1 MLLAADGRELIV
13 PGKNLKVSSSLSL
26 ERKDLSGQGS
36 GSGFA
41 AAGNKPQELSVVLV
55 LPIADKNKLSELL
68 DFATAIDDAGD
79 PVVYD
84 IVDDLAG
91 LLKIHQV
98 IFSGLLDVQE
108 HDTLRAFSVSFKLQ
122 EVRSVS
128 ERLEANATPET
139 VESNAD
145 GETVLAGTDPAE
157 LNAAIEGAT
166 Q

>member
-1 MLLAADGRELIV
+1 MLLSANGRELTV
-13 PGKNLKVSSSLSL
+13 PGKNIKINSSLPL

-36 GSGFA
+36 GSATA
-41 AAGNKPQELSVVLV
+41 AAGNKPQELSVSLV
-55 LPIADKNKLSELL
+55 LPIADKTGLSELL

-84 IVDDLAG
+84 IVDELAG

-98 IFSGLLDVQE
+98 IFSGSLDVQE
-108 HDTLRAFSVSFKLQ
+108 HDGLRAFSVSFKLQ

-128 ERLEANATPET
+128 ERLEENAAPET
-139 VESNAD
+139 VEPDAD
-145 GETVLAGTDPAE
+145 GETVLPGTDPAE
-157 LNAAIEGAT
+157 LNAAIEEAV